1 MQGIG
6 LGFYAFAFCNVSK
19 VVGDV
24 FDLDA
29 VEIEYLAT
37 REDGRNY
44 FMFLCSCK
52 NKDGVPGRLFQ
63 RFKESIEGR
72 LREHVHLIDDV
83 YFMRAELRGE
93 TYLADE
99 VADIFHRVI
108 GSGIEFVDVKRMP
121 FVKRL
126 AGLTFITRFDIGSDI
141 EAVNGFSEYACA
153 GGFAHPARTT
163 EQKGLGQVLALDGVL

>member
-44 FMFLCSCK
+44 FMFLSSCK

-99 VADIFHRVI
+99 VHIDRKSTRLNSSHR
-108 GSGIEFVDVKRMP
+108 P
-121 FVKRL
+121 
-126 AGLTFITRFDIGSDI
+126 
-141 EAVNGFSEYACA
+141 
-153 GGFAHPARTT
+153 
-163 EQKGLGQVLALDGVL
+163 